1 MLQIRENL
9 DSISLV
15 QQSDEFKA
23 TGDKTGKKKLKKKKS
38 GFFFSI
44 SVLIAGVSFDL
55 INARHNF
62 TSFEQGNKEDFE
74 DKKFLTIP
82 TIFFFF

>member
-15 QQSDEFKA
+15 QQSDFKA
-23 TGDKTGKKKLKKKKS
+23 SGDKTGKKTLKKKKS

-55 INARHNF
+55 IHARHNF
-62 TSFEQGNKEDFE
+62 TSFDHGNKEDFE

-82 TIFFFF
+82 TIFF